1 MIIRINPRALDPT
14 EPLAE
19 ALGRPVSSQEGLTD
33 HTVVAHWPGLDYYTP
48 FDEQQIWRST
58 EWAEHLDDP
67 TWQHPFPADPKGDHR
82 AIWHADVRLAPGDRD
97 LTGPEWSE
105 IAHRIARAAGIQR
118 PGDHRGCRWI
128 AIQAQPGRLDLLAN
142 LLRVD
147 GTWAEQP
154 HRLLALVTAEGRR
167 IEADL
172 GLISPRSGGPDPDS
186 AARFAARYATS
197 QANVS
202 DAATQLAGLLGQ
214 LADENTGPLS
224 TVRGLVEHAAHRLG
238 RIPHAHAHGGAHQ
251 LELIARRLHGIQQD
265 LDATAAALPT
275 APAAPPRPALA
286 PNGAS
291 AAPAPPGARL
301 AR

>member
-1 MIIRINPRALDPT
+1 MIIRINSRTLNT
-14 EPLAE
+14 SEPLAE

-48 FDEQQIWRST
+48 FDEQQIWTST
-58 EWAEHLDDP
+58 KWAEHLDDP

-82 AIWHADVRLAPGDRD
+82 AIWHADVRLAPDDRD

-172 GLISPRSGGPDPDS
+172 GLISPRTGGPDPGS

-202 DAATQLAGLLGQ
+202 DAATQLAGLLRQ
-214 LADENTGPLS
+214 LADEDTGPLS
-224 TVRGLVEHAAHRLG
+224 TVRGLVEHVAQRLD
-238 RIPHAHAHGGAHQ
+238 RLPHAHAHGSAHQ

-265 LDATAAALPT
+265 LDATAADLPT
-275 APAAPPRPALA
+275 APAAPAR
-286 PNGAS
+286 
-291 AAPAPPGARL
+291 PAPPPPRPGGRP
-301 AR
+301 R